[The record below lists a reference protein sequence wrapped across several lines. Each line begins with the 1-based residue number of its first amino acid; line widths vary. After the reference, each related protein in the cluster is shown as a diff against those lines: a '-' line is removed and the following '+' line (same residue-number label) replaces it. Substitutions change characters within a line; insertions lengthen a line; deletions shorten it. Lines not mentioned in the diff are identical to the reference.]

1 MAEVQKQEAI
11 MGANVQFEQSK
22 NQMEIQRMEIAAAQ
36 IKSSRN
42 AN

>member
-1 MAEVQKQEAI
+1 

-22 NQMEIQRMEIAAAQ
+22 NQMEIQRMEIAAQLEAQ
-36 IKSSRN
+36 RN